1 MAEIRTGDGDGDGDG
16 DGGSRAVRSDIC
28 ARLDEIRGVVPAE
41 RRPELEEILEALRG
55 SGDPAGPQAAL
66 HRLLRRC
73 GVAAGLRAFTRG
85 AGIGGLPAA
94 VEGHPVVEA
103 YVCPGDRCDRRSPA
117 RNQPVPETC
126 RLYGEPMR
134 RRRLS

>member
-1 MAEIRTGDGDGDGDG
+1 M
-16 DGGSRAVRSDIC
+16 
-28 ARLDEIRGVVPAE
+28 
-41 RRPELEEILEALRG
+41 
-55 SGDPAGPQAAL
+55 
-66 HRLLRRC
+66 
-73 GVAAGLRAFTRG
+73 RAFTRG

-103 YVCPGDRCDRRSPA
+103 YVCPGDRCDRRAPA

>member
-1 MAEIRTGDGDGDGDG
+1 MAEIRTGDSGGDG

-28 ARLDEIRGVVPAE
+28 ARLDEIRGFVPAE
-41 RRPELEEILEALRG
+41 RRPELEEILGALRG

-73 GVAAGLRAFTRG
+73 GVATGLRAFIRG

-103 YVCPGDRCDRRSPA
+103 YVCPEDRCDRRAPA

-126 RLYGEPMR
+126 RLYGEPMC

>member
-1 MAEIRTGDGDGDGDG
+1 MAEIRTGDG

-28 ARLDEIRGVVPAE
+28 ARLDEIRGGAAE

-55 SGDPAGPQAAL
+55 SGEPAGPQAAL

-73 GVAAGLRAFTRG
+73 GGGRVARVHPGRGHRRAPGGRG
-85 AGIGGLPAA
+85 RAPGGGGVRLS
-94 VEGHPVVEA
+94 
-103 YVCPGDRCDRRSPA
+103 GDRCDRRAPA